1 MIEEALKKS
10 NEPPS
15 ETARALLSFFRQEF
29 PHGGEYR
36 FIQFFPLLLDRAF
49 GPVLHDALLK
59 EREFSS
65 EELKMMESA
74 WLMQSRAWR
83 RSMTSSSSQGGNM
96 NMGMHNSTSSSASR
110 LDQDP
115 VVQLL
120 GSPLISQSVRST
132 TSSLTSKAALGSRGI
147 GSPTPSASPVK
158 TVSFFQLLNC
168 CIDHP
173 LSSNMQDEII
183 DTEYSF
189 DLQVIP
195 KARSSY
201 PFSELP
207 ESLQAALIQYTVKFN
222 NGSAQVP
229 GSPRGTLSPSRM
241 RFVEENT
248 VQTQGDELLHLL
260 SIKPI
265 HQKELLQNLRQ
276 AISMKQY
283 SLMNPGVAG
292 TNQSSM
298 NSMSQTPMNNGI
310 FSPTQMHRQQRSP
323 LSNIMSPNQT
333 QPINNSASQKPA
345 AQPQSFNIQ
354 LSLWEH
360 YFITFVRFPMTF
372 AKLSNFYKR
381 QSGNNP
387 SSASYNKSRA
397 MNTSY
402 GEKVFQFLLKDAMS
416 FYFPHKYQVAKDT
429 FGNVIPLSMSIK
441 SEALLR
447 FMMEF
452 WLQRHY
458 YASTKDAIGFLGN
471 ESSEKG
477 IEFVSSLDASYDLAQ
492 LLFVED
498 KWLVQNNPVMNDN
511 HVNRIQQRQM
521 YEAPPRQV
529 QRCIRSLVEHLISDP
544 MIMSQCR
551 VSVKDSRAGSTA
563 NDEMKQWVL
572 PPLQT
577 SFQTSLYNYIR
588 TALRYGPVHVNNSS
602 FYAAMDL
609 WLMWLEPWNVIHRK
623 KAGTATSAIL
633 NSVSQMS
640 GPSTPKKNVPQM
652 TSSYATPKPNH
663 QSKYKQEWESY
674 VASNLHFYLVPLAI
688 FLRRA
693 REFDFGKTEFNK
705 SMVYVQRVI
714 RVFSP
719 QLVATIDKLLDIP
732 SQGQNLKTIVEKH
745 EQILGEFCPMRSKDG
760 ENGKIWNLDMLKD
773 NMHNLLEEIVIQHR
787 KTMGEQDI
795 FERIGSRLEGLFGE
809 GAVGEEA
816 VITKLISKCKVIV
829 KFPKDYEPIPE
840 INKAK
845 SKGFFRGFS
854 NLTDSDNVH
863 DSSTYL
869 APEREASGFITQKG
883 KEQILNGSR
892 ICSSMDVS
900 ILGDPMYSRV
910 KSTEIEALV
919 RWSLQLSNKLNVYF
933 KLDTPRPCRLHGE
946 KTTTEN
952 LVKETEDMKKIG
964 VFRFNLRAIADYR
977 NWAMIYFTWKF
988 LCWKFLK

>member
-132 TSSLTSKAALGSRGI
+132 TSSLTSKAALGSRGM

-248 VQTQGDELLHLL
+248 VQTQGDELLRLL

-283 SLMNPGVAG
+283 SLMNPGVTG
-292 TNQSSM
+292 TNQPSM

-623 KAGTATSAIL
+623 FI
-633 NSVSQMS
+633 
-640 GPSTPKKNVPQM
+640 
-652 TSSYATPKPNH
+652 H
-663 QSKYKQEWESY
+663 
-674 VASNLHFYLVPLAI
+674 YL
-688 FLRRA
+688 
-693 REFDFGKTEFNK
+693 
-705 SMVYVQRVI
+705 S
-714 RVFSP
+714 
-719 QLVATIDKLLDIP
+719 
-732 SQGQNLKTIVEKH
+732 
-745 EQILGEFCPMRSKDG
+745 
-760 ENGKIWNLDMLKD
+760 
-773 NMHNLLEEIVIQHR
+773 
-787 KTMGEQDI
+787 
-795 FERIGSRLEGLFGE
+795 
-809 GAVGEEA
+809 
-816 VITKLISKCKVIV
+816 
-829 KFPKDYEPIPE
+829 
-840 INKAK
+840 
-845 SKGFFRGFS
+845 
-854 NLTDSDNVH
+854 
-863 DSSTYL
+863 
-869 APEREASGFITQKG
+869 
-883 KEQILNGSR
+883 
-892 ICSSMDVS
+892 
-900 ILGDPMYSRV
+900 
-910 KSTEIEALV
+910 
-919 RWSLQLSNKLNVYF
+919 
-933 KLDTPRPCRLHGE
+933 
-946 KTTTEN
+946 
-952 LVKETEDMKKIG
+952 
-964 VFRFNLRAIADYR
+964 
-977 NWAMIYFTWKF
+977 
-988 LCWKFLK
+988 